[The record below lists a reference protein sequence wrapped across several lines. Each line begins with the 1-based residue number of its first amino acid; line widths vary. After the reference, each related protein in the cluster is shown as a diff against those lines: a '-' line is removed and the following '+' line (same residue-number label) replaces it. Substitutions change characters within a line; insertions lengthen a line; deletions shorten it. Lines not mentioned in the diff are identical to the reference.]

1 MKKVFNFSY
10 IIFFLAVLSACSG
23 SQKSLT
29 VSVTNPINMS
39 RNSETVKVDLGALA
53 SSSDQIVVFDNAT
66 GSEIRSQLVDENADS
81 TYEAILFQ
89 VALKANESKEF
100 TVKKGTTSLQPTE
113 VKTYGRFVPE
123 RYDDFTWEND
133 KVAFRMYGPTLKKL
147 AEEGK
152 PGGGISG
159 GLDCWL
165 KKVDYSVID
174 KWYKGYET
182 DHMFYH
188 SDRGEGLDN
197 YHVGPGLG
205 AGGTGVMVNDSLVQS
220 INYIDSHVLLN
231 GPIRTKFI
239 LDYDPYG
246 AEEVLVQEKK
256 TISIDLGSNLT
267 KFSIN
272 VEGTDVLT
280 AGVTL
285 HENDGELTIDS
296 TAVFSDY
303 YAPYF
308 GNELGNAI
316 VMDPKYYAGYTR
328 IDSEVKD
335 QSNILLHMN
344 VIDGKVEYYA
354 GFAWSESKQFTGKE
368 DWESYLKDF
377 ATKIQ
382 NPIQVEVA
390 K

>member
-1 MKKVFNFSY
+1 MNKILKFSY
-10 IIFFLAVLSACSG
+10 ITLFLAAFTACTCN
-23 SQKSLT
+23 QKSLT
-29 VSVTNPINMS
+29 VSVS
-39 RNSETVKVDLGALA
+39 NSLDIDREGETVKVELGAL
-53 SSSDQIVVFDNAT
+53 SSTSDQIIVVDKT
-66 GSEIRSQLVDENADS
+66 SGSETPCQLIDEDADS

-89 VALKANESKEF
+89 VDLKANETKEF
-100 TVKKGTTSLQPTE
+100 TIKEGVTTIQPTE
-113 VKTYGRFVPE
+113 IKTYGRFVPE

-165 KKVDYSVID
+165 KKVDYSIID
-174 KWYKGYET
+174 KWYKGYLEDPMYYHN
-182 DHMFYH
+182 DH
-188 SDRGEGLDN
+188 GEGLDN

-205 AGGTGVMVNDSLVQS
+205 AGGTGVMINDSLVTS
-220 INYIDSHVLLN
+220 VNYTNSHVLQN
-231 GPIRTKFI
+231 GPIKTKFV

-246 AEEVLVQEKK
+246 AGDMKVQEQK

-267 KFSIN
+267 KFSID

-280 AGVTL
+280 TGITL

-296 TAVFSDY
+296 TAVYADY

-316 VMDPKYYAGYTR
+316 VIDPKYYAGYTR
-328 IDSEVKD
+328 VDSEIKD
-335 QSNILLHMN
+335 HSIVLLHLK

-354 GFAWSESKQFTGKE
+354 GFAWSESKQFSSKE
-368 DWESYLKDF
+368 EWEAYLVAFTK
-377 ATKIQ
+377 KIQ
-382 NPIQVEVA
+382 NPLQV
-390 K
+390 KIK

>member
-1 MKKVFNFSY
+1 MNKILKFSY
-10 IIFFLAVLSACSG
+10 ITLFLAAFTACTCN
-23 SQKSLT
+23 QKSLT
-29 VSVTNPINMS
+29 VSVS
-39 RNSETVKVDLGALA
+39 NSLDIDRGGETVRVDLGAL
-53 SSSDQIVVFDNAT
+53 SSTSGQFIVVEKASGN
-66 GSEIRSQLVDENADS
+66 EILAQLVDEDADS

-89 VALKANESKEF
+89 VDLKASETKEF
-100 TVKKGTTSLQPTE
+100 VIKEGATTIEPTE
-113 VKTYGRFVPE
+113 VKTFGRFVPE
-123 RYDDFTWEND
+123 RYDDFIWEND

-147 AEEGK
+147 KEEGN
-152 PGGGISG
+152 PEGGISG

-165 KKVDYSVID
+165 KKVNYSVIN
-174 KWYKGYET
+174 KWIKGYES

-220 INYIDSHVLLN
+220 INFTNSHVLLN
-231 GPIRTKFI
+231 GPIKTKFV

-246 AEEVLVQEKK
+246 AGDVKVQEQK
-256 TISIDLGSNLT
+256 TVSIDLGSNLT
-267 KFSIN
+267 KFSIS

-280 AGVTL
+280 SGITL
-285 HENDGELTIDS
+285 HENDGELTVDS
-296 TAVFSDY
+296 TAVFVDY

-316 VMDPKYYAGYTR
+316 VVDPKYYAGYTC
-328 IDSEVKD
+328 INSEEKD
-335 QSNILLHMN
+335 HSIILLHLN

-354 GFAWSESKQFTGKE
+354 GFAWSESKQFSGKE
-368 DWESYLKDF
+368 EWESYLANF
-377 ATKIQ
+377 AKKIQ
-382 NPIQVEVA
+382 NPLHVTV